1 MDFTG
6 SESEAWTSG
15 NENMDEL
22 PESSSSVIDPVENQD
37 ADIVS
42 FVDSTQQQNEIIPE
56 GGIVSDQVQD
66 GQLIEEGIIATENQ
80 EILETENQQN
90 NEPVNLDSSPE
101 KLKYLSPL
109 QILQN

>member
-42 FVDSTQQQNEIIPE
+42 FVDSTQQQMRLYRRA
-56 GGIVSDQVQD
+56 G
-66 GQLIEEGIIATENQ
+66 
-80 EILETENQQN
+80 
-90 NEPVNLDSSPE
+90 
-101 KLKYLSPL
+101 
-109 QILQN
+109 